1 VLEGIEKGIKDRDK
15 IKINSDIFCPLPG
28 ELAND
33 ICFSTDGLT
42 LYVLH
47 QAGKVTI
54 IDVE

>member
-1 VLEGIEKGIKDRDK
+1 MLEGIEKGIKDRDK